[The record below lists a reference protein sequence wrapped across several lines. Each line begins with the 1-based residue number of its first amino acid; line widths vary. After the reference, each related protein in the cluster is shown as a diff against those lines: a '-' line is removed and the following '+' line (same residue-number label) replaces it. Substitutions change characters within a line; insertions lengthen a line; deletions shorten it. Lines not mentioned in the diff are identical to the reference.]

1 MFPTTASAQDDRDAA
16 GSEHVDVLIVG
27 AGLSG
32 IGAAVHLQTEAAG
45 TSYGILEARETSGG
59 TWDLFRYPGVRSD
72 SDMFTL
78 GYPFRPWTKARAIVG
93 GDEIL
98 RYLRE
103 TAAAYGVDERIT
115 YRRRVVRAD
124 WSGRDARWTVSV
136 EDTRSRERTTR
147 TCGFLYLCSGYYRY
161 DQGYAPAWPGRD
173 DFAGTVVH
181 PQHWPEGLD
190 LNGKRVVVI
199 GSGATAITIVPA
211 LARSAAK
218 VTMVQRSPSFI
229 LALPAYDRLAALL
242 VRLLPARLAYA
253 AVRWKNIR
261 LGTAVYALCRRRPA
275 RARAILRSGVV
286 KRLPAGYDV
295 DKHFTPTYQP
305 WDQRLCLVPDG
316 DFFAAIRSGKAEV
329 VTDHIEAFTPTGLRL
344 RSGTTIDAEVIV
356 TATGLNLLPLG
367 GIQLTVDGE
376 PVEVPARVV
385 FKGMMLDG
393 VPNLAF
399 ALGYTN
405 ASWTLKVDL
414 VSSYVARLLSA
425 MRRNGY
431 ASVTP
436 ELPSEPMRTGPLIE
450 MTSGY
455 FERSRASLPLQGDR
469 APWRLRQHYVK
480 DAALFGEPMDDREL
494 AFARAGV
501 GAQGPGRGR
510 RFAGDAAR
518 QGGRRGSRARR
529 QPPNP

>member
-1 MFPTTASAQDDRDAA
+1 MFPTTASAQDDQGAA

-124 WSGRDARWTVSV
+124 WSGRDARWTVTV

-286 KRLPAGYDV
+286 KRLPPATTSTSTSPPPISHG
-295 DKHFTPTYQP
+295 TSGCAWCPTATSS
-305 WDQRLCLVPDG
+305 R
-316 DFFAAIRSGKAEV
+316 RSG
-329 VTDHIEAFTPTGLRL
+329 
-344 RSGTTIDAEVIV
+344 
-356 TATGLNLLPLG
+356 
-367 GIQLTVDGE
+367 
-376 PVEVPARVV
+376 PAR
-385 FKGMMLDG
+385 
-393 VPNLAF
+393 P
-399 ALGYTN
+399 
-405 ASWTLKVDL
+405 
-414 VSSYVARLLSA
+414 
-425 MRRNGY
+425 
-431 ASVTP
+431 
-436 ELPSEPMRTGPLIE
+436 
-450 MTSGY
+450 
-455 FERSRASLPLQGDR
+455 RS
-469 APWRLRQHYVK
+469 
-480 DAALFGEPMDDREL
+480 
-494 AFARAGV
+494 
-501 GAQGPGRGR
+501 
-510 RFAGDAAR
+510 
-518 QGGRRGSRARR
+518 
-529 QPPNP
+529 